1 MKKIYLFTLLCTL
14 ALGFSSNAQVVISQ
28 VYGGGGNA
36 GATYTHDFIELFNRG
51 TVAQSLNGWSVQY
64 ASATGTTWSAKTD
77 LPNVTLQPGQYFLIQ
92 EAVGGGAGVAL
103 PTPDLNG
110 ISAASTPI
118 TGLAMAGANGKV
130 VLASSTVFVTGANPV
145 DAQVVDKVGYGTT
158 PTGFEGT
165 GPTGTALLSTTSAQ
179 RLSTGC
185 TDANNNPTDFA
196 AALPIPRNTLTP
208 LAVCSSAP
216 VIAITSPA
224 NATIF
229 SPETTNVNVDLSI
242 SNFSIPT
249 GKIKYTING
258 GTAVYKTTHDNITDK
273 SIAIATSAGQSYI
286 VVTEL
291 VDSSN
296 NPLVPAKT
304 ATVNFTV
311 ASYTT
316 VADLATLRTQVL
328 NGYYSLSSTPVTTH
342 VRPVV
347 GTGMATRNQKYI
359 QDATGAILID
369 DATGVLNGLA
379 IAESEAISGL
389 KGQLTSFSS
398 VLQLVPLTSV
408 GVANNPATPVVPAAL
423 TFTDIT
429 ANPAGYR
436 ESELVNLGNVT
447 FSNLIGT
454 PFAVN
459 TNYTIGQG
467 ADTTVFRTLFNQV
480 GEVDYIGTTVP
491 TTADVIAIV
500 TRNGATKQVV
510 VRKLADMTN
519 LSRNNFNAISGLNIY
534 PNPAKNFLNITS
546 SSLEAKTVA
555 IYNVLGAQVLTA
567 NVTNAPI
574 NIASLSKG
582 VYVVKVTE
590 EGKTAT
596 RKLVIE

>member
-1 MKKIYLFTLLCTL
+1 MKKIYLLEISLV
-14 ALGFSSNAQVVISQ
+14 ASFSLQAQDVVISQ
-28 VYGGGGNA
+28 FFGGNSTTNPYNQDFVEVFNKSLASVDVSGWTIQYGAA
-36 GATYTHDFIELFNRG
+36 GATSNINIAYTFPG
-51 TVAQSLNGWSVQY
+51 TLGSSTTVIASGKYYLVGLASVAG
-64 ASATGTTWSAKTD
+64 GTS
-77 LPNVTLQPGQYFLIQ
+77 I
-92 EAVGGGAGVAL
+92 
-103 PTPDLNG
+103 PTPDGVGATN
-110 ISAASTPI
+110 ISGT
-118 TGLAMAGANGKV
+118 NGKIAIV
-130 VLASSTVFVTGANPV
+130 KNNTALLLTVTNPINQTTFPNISDFVGFGSSNLFEGTALSGVLGTTIGKRVNEGCTDSNVNSSDFTVITSSTV
-145 DAQVVDKVGYGTT
+145 
-158 PTGFEGT
+158 
-165 GPTGTALLSTTSAQ
+165 
-179 RLSTGC
+179 
-185 TDANNNPTDFA
+185 
-196 AALPIPRNTLTP
+196 RNTSS
-208 LAVCSSAP
+208 AVNICSSAP
-216 VIAITSPA
+216 TIAITSPA

-229 SPETTNVNVDLSI
+229 SPETTNVNVALSV
-242 SNFSIPT
+242 SNFNVANGT
-249 GKIKYTING
+249 GDGHIRYTING
-258 GTAVYKTTHDNITDK
+258 GAGVMKYDTTPIAVPTTPGAYAVY
-273 SIAIATSAGQSYI
+273 
-286 VVTEL
+286 VEL
-291 VDSSN
+291 VDNSN
-296 NPLVPAKT
+296 VAIVPAQN
-304 ATVNFTV
+304 ATVSFTV

-316 VADLATLRTQVL
+316 IADLATLRTQVL
-328 NGYYSLSSTPVTTH
+328 NGYYSLSSAPVTTH

-359 QDATGAILID
+359 QDATGTGAILID
-369 DATGVLNGLA
+369 DASGVLNGLA

-408 GVANNPATPVVPAAL
+408 GVVNNPATPIVPAVL
-423 TFTDIT
+423 TFADIT

-519 LSRNNFNAISGLNIY
+519 LSRNSFDAISGLNIY

>member
-1 MKKIYLFTLLCTL
+1 MKKIYFLVSL
-14 ALGFSSNAQVVISQ
+14 VISTLSFGQ
-28 VYGGGGNA
+28 TTIFNLTTGGAYPSGWTDVNTITTNTIDKTTYYLLETSAAGTDIITSATYDLSSYTSATLNLDVA
-36 GATYTHDFIELFNRG
+36 TFGSGTNFPAKVEISFDGGATYTQTFTTATPTSTTYVVG
-51 TVAQSLNGWSVQY
+51 TPVALSSVSNQVKIRFTNNGS
-64 ASATGTTWSAKTD
+64 G
-77 LPNVTLQPGQYFLIQ
+77 
-92 EAVGGGAGVAL
+92 AVGKGVRIKNIKLDAIG
-103 PTPDLNG
+103 TNPDIN
-110 ISAASTPI
+110 I
-118 TGLAMAGANGKV
+118 T
-130 VLASSTVFVTGANPV
+130 
-145 DAQVVDKVGYGTT
+145 
-158 PTGFEGT
+158 
-165 GPTGTALLSTTSAQ
+165 
-179 RLSTGC
+179 
-185 TDANNNPTDFA
+185 
-196 AALPIPRNTLTP
+196 
-208 LAVCSSAP
+208 AP
-216 VIAITSPA
+216 VGGTL
-224 NATIF
+224 F
-229 SPETTNVNVDLSI
+229 SPETTNVNVDLAVV
-242 SNFSIPT
+242 NFNVANGT
-249 GKIKYTING
+249 GDGHIRYTING
-258 GTAVYKTTHDNITDK
+258 GAGVMKYDTTPIAVPTTPGAYTVYVELVNN
-273 SIAIATSAGQSYI
+273 SNVAIA
-286 VVTEL
+286 
-291 VDSSN
+291 
-296 NPLVPAKT
+296 PAQN

-328 NGYYSLSSTPVTTH
+328 NGYYSLSSAPVTTH
-342 VRPVV
+342 VRPVIA
-347 GTGMATRNQKYI
+347 TGMATRNQKYI

-369 DATGVLNGLA
+369 DATGVLNVLA
-379 IAESEAISGL
+379 IAESESISGL

-398 VLQLVPLTSV
+398 VLQFVPLTSV
-408 GVANNPATPVVPAAL
+408 GVVNNPATPVVPAVL
-423 TFTDIT
+423 TFADIT

-519 LSRNNFNAISGLNIY
+519 LSRNSFDAISGLNIY

-596 RKLVIE
+596 RKLVIQ

>member
-1 MKKIYLFTLLCTL
+1 MKKIYLLVISLV
-14 ALGFSSNAQVVISQ
+14 ASFSLQAQDVVISQ
-28 VYGGGGNA
+28 FFGGNSTTNPYNQDFVEVFNKSLASVDVSGWTIQYGAA
-36 GATYTHDFIELFNRG
+36 GATSNINIAYTFPG
-51 TVAQSLNGWSVQY
+51 TLGSSTTVIASGKYYLVGLASVAG
-64 ASATGTTWSAKTD
+64 GTS
-77 LPNVTLQPGQYFLIQ
+77 I
-92 EAVGGGAGVAL
+92 
-103 PTPDLNG
+103 PTPDGVGATN
-110 ISAASTPI
+110 ISGT
-118 TGLAMAGANGKV
+118 NGKIAIV
-130 VLASSTVFVTGANPV
+130 KNNTALLLTVTNPINQTTFPNISDFVGFGSSNL
-145 DAQVVDKVGYGTT
+145 
-158 PTGFEGT
+158 FEGT
-165 GPTGTALLSTTSAQ
+165 ALSGVLGTTIAK
-179 RLSTGC
+179 RLNEGC
-185 TDANNNPTDFA
+185 TDSNVNSSDFTV
-196 AALPIPRNTLTP
+196 ITSTTVRNSSS
-208 LAVCSSAP
+208 AVNICSSAP
-216 VIAITSPA
+216 TIAITSPA

-229 SPETTNVNVDLSI
+229 SPETTNVNVALSV
-242 SNFSIPT
+242 SNFNVANGT
-249 GKIKYTING
+249 GDGHIRYTING
-258 GTAVYKTTHDNITDK
+258 GAGVMKYDTTPIAVPTTPGAYAVY
-273 SIAIATSAGQSYI
+273 
-286 VVTEL
+286 VEL
-291 VDSSN
+291 VDNSN
-296 NPLVPAKT
+296 VAIVPAQN
-304 ATVNFTV
+304 ATVSFTV

-316 VADLATLRTQVL
+316 IADLATLRTQVL
-328 NGYYSLSSTPVTTH
+328 NGYYSLSSAPVTTH

-359 QDATGAILID
+359 QDATGTGAILID

-408 GVANNPATPVVPAAL
+408 GVVNNPATPIVPAVL
-423 TFTDIT
+423 TFADIT

-519 LSRNNFNAISGLNIY
+519 LSRNSFDAISGLNIY